1 MAGRPTTLTDEL
13 LDTAREYLSEY
24 ESLGQIVPSLAG
36 LSKFIGASRSSVY
49 LWKSS
54 EGDIFSQFSD
64 ICSEIM
70 ETQEKKLL
78 NGGLSGDYAPTITKL
93 MMTKH
98 GYTDKQEIQQ
108 EVKQTKELSDFY
120 GDT

>member
-1 MAGRPTTLTDEL
+1 MARPTALTQEL
-13 LDTAREYLSEY
+13 LDTAGNYLDEY
-24 ESLGQIVPSLAG
+24 ENLNEVVPSLAG
-36 LSKFIGASRSSVY
+36 LSKFIGASRSSVF
-49 LWKSS
+49 LWKST
-54 EGDIFSQFSD
+54 EGGIFDLFSD
-64 ICSEIM
+64 VCSEIM
-70 ETQEKKLL
+70 EAQEIKLL

-120 GDT
+120 GDS